1 MKAIGFSGGPDHI
14 AFPAVAPGL
23 SPLFFHDAAAALA
36 IDGEVLF
43 AVEQERLSRQKHTN
57 AFPMEALRAC
67 TAFGGLP
74 PGEIDAFAFF
84 FEEAYYDRS
93 LQADCRKLGLPA
105 PPPVRKLL
113 RDRLSATFEAEIPE
127 DRLFFVNHHKAHA
140 LSAFRASGLDHAL
153 VLVIDGNGEDVS
165 SSLFDARGDN
175 LRLLTNHGVAHSL
188 GHFFRLATKLGGFR
202 DFEEYKFMGLAP
214 YGDPAA
220 LQTGMMALFTPL
232 ADGGYE
238 LDMDGL
244 TALAARHGVGRTSA
258 GQPDRVTADFA
269 AAAQALLERA
279 VQHLLPPW
287 VGRTGASAL
296 CLAGG
301 VAQNCVLNAHLARSG
316 DFDTVFAYPAAYDA
330 GAAIGAALAVSPPP
344 RPAPRPTPRPAATAT
359 GAAYCTF
366 LGPELERDAE
376 IAAELERFGPLI
388 EARPIAAPDE
398 RAAECL
404 AAGEI
409 IGFAA
414 GRSEFGPRAL
424 GARSILADP
433 RPKENWRRINLA
445 IKQRESFRPFAPAA
459 LAEDAAA
466 LFDTPDAALNLG
478 HMTFVS
484 RVRPSHQA
492 ELGAVTHVDGS
503 ARLQTVAA
511 PSNPV
516 LHSLIS
522 AFKARTGC
530 PVLLNTSFNNNY
542 EPIVQS
548 ARDAL
553 RTFLT
558 TELDCLFVGGFEVR
572 KAGPPEG
579 HLAAL
584 RWRLDPWVEIATE
597 NAEQVT
603 LTRAG
608 RYRTTLPAPLF
619 AMLLEPEKS
628 DARGSLRSGQADPH
642 RLAEVVATLWRQ
654 RFIDV
659 HHAR

>member
-36 IDGEVLF
+36 IDGHVLF

-57 AFPMEALRAC
+57 AFPVEALRAC
-67 TAFGGLP
+67 TAFGGVP

-93 LQADCRKLGLPA
+93 LRDDCRKLGLPA
-105 PPPVRKLL
+105 PPPVRQLL
-113 RDRLSATFEAEIPE
+113 RERLSATFETEIAD

-140 LSAFRASGLDHAL
+140 LSAYRASGLDHAL

-165 SSLFDARGDN
+165 SSLFDARGGD
-175 LRLLTNHGVAHSL
+175 LRLLTNHGAAHSL
-188 GHFFRLATKLGGFR
+188 GHFFRLATKLAGFR

-214 YGDPAA
+214 YGDGAA
-220 LQTGMMALFTPL
+220 LETGMMALFNPL

-244 TALAARHGVGRTSA
+244 RALAARHGVGGKSV
-258 GQPDRVTADFA
+258 GMPDRVTTDFA

-279 VQHLLPPW
+279 VQHLLAPW
-287 VGRTGASAL
+287 VGRTGPRAL

-301 VAQNCVLNAHLARSG
+301 VAQNCVMNARLARSG

-344 RPAPRPTPRPAATAT
+344 RPALRPAATAT
-359 GAAYCTF
+359 GAAYSAF

-388 EARPIAAPDE
+388 ETRPIASPDE

-404 AAGEI
+404 AEGEI

-433 RPKENWRRINLA
+433 RPKANWQRINLA

-459 LAEDAAA
+459 LAEDAAV
-466 LFDTPDAALNLG
+466 LFDMPEAALNLD

-484 RVRPSHQA
+484 RVRPAHQTR
-492 ELGAVTHVDGS
+492 LGAVTHVDGS
-503 ARLQTVAA
+503 ARLQTVTAS
-511 PSNPV
+511 SNPV

-530 PVLLNTSFNNNY
+530 PVLLNTSFNNSH

-553 RTFLT
+553 RAFLT
-558 TELDCLFVGGFEVR
+558 TELDCLFVGGFEIR
-572 KAGPPEG
+572 KAGSLID

-584 RWRLDPWVEIATE
+584 RWRLDPWVEITRQEADE
-597 NAEQVT
+597 VT

-619 AMLLEPEKS
+619 AMLLELEENG
-628 DARGSLRSGQADPH
+628 ARGSQHTKRAGRDPH
-642 RLAEVVATLWRQ
+642 ALAEVVATLWRQ

-659 HHAR
+659 HHAC

>member
-1 MKAIGFSGGPDHI
+1 M
-14 AFPAVAPGL
+14 
-23 SPLFFHDAAAALA
+23 FFHDAAAALA

-57 AFPMEALRAC
+57 AFPVEALRAC
-67 TAFGGLP
+67 TTFGSLAP
-74 PGEIDAFAFF
+74 QEIDAFAFF

-93 LQADCRKLGLPA
+93 LQDDCRKLGLPA

-113 RDRLSATFEAEIPE
+113 RDRLSATFEAEIPD

-140 LSAFRASGLDHAL
+140 LSAYRASGLDHAL

-165 SSLFDARGDN
+165 SSLFDARGDA
-175 LRLLTNHGVAHSL
+175 LRLLTNHGVAYSL
-188 GHFFRLATKLGGFR
+188 GHFFRLATKLAGFR

-214 YGDPAA
+214 YGDAAA
-220 LQTGMMALFTPL
+220 LQTGMMGLFTPL

-244 TALAARHGVGRTSA
+244 TALAARHGVGGTSA

-279 VQHLLPPW
+279 VQHLLAPW
-287 VGRTGASAL
+287 VGRTDARAL

-301 VAQNCVLNAHLARSG
+301 VAQNCVMNARLARTG

-344 RPAPRPTPRPAATAT
+344 RPAPRPAATAT
-359 GAAYCTF
+359 GATYCAF
-366 LGPELERDAE
+366 LGPELERDAK

-388 EARPIAAPDE
+388 ETRPIAAPDE

-404 AAGEI
+404 AQGEI

-433 RPKENWRRINLA
+433 RPKENWQRINLA

-466 LFDTPDAALNLG
+466 LFEMPDAALNLG

-484 RVRPSHQA
+484 RVRPAHQA
-492 ELGAVTHVDGS
+492 RLGAVTHVDGS
-503 ARLQTVAA
+503 ARLQTVATS
-511 PSNPV
+511 SNPA
-516 LHSLIS
+516 LYSLIS

-530 PVLLNTSFNNNY
+530 PVLLNTSFNNSH

-572 KAGPPEG
+572 KAGAPED

-584 RWRLDPWVEIATE
+584 RWRLDPWVEIAKEDT
-597 NAEQVT
+597 EQVT
-603 LTRAG
+603 LIRAG

-619 AMLLEPEKS
+619 AMLLEPAENG
-628 DARGSLRSGQADPH
+628 ARGSQRSGQAHPH
-642 RLAEVVATLWRQ
+642 ALAEAVATLWRQ

-659 HHAR
+659 HHAC

>member
-57 AFPMEALRAC
+57 AFPVEALRAC
-67 TAFGGLP
+67 TAFGGLA

-93 LQADCRKLGLPA
+93 LQDDCRKLGLPA
-105 PPPVRKLL
+105 PPPVRQLL
-113 RDRLSATFEAEIPE
+113 RERLSATFETEIADE
-127 DRLFFVNHHKAHA
+127 KLFFINHHKAHA
-140 LSAFRASGLDHAL
+140 LSAYRASGLNHAL
-153 VLVIDGNGEDVS
+153 VLVVDGNGEDVS
-165 SSLFDARGDN
+165 SSLFDARGGD
-175 LRLLTNHGVAHSL
+175 LRLLTNHGAAHSL

-214 YGDPAA
+214 YGDAAA

-238 LDMDGL
+238 LDLDGL
-244 TALAARHGVGRTSA
+244 TALAARHRVGGKSA
-258 GQPDRVTADFA
+258 GMPDRVTADFA

-279 VQHLLPPW
+279 VQHLLAPW
-287 VGRTGASAL
+287 VGRTGARAL

-301 VAQNCVLNAHLARSG
+301 VAQNCVMNARLARTE

-344 RPAPRPTPRPAATAT
+344 RPAPCPTATAT
-359 GAAYCTF
+359 GAAYSAF

-376 IAAELERFGPLI
+376 IAAELERFGLLV
-388 EARPIAAPDE
+388 EARPIAAPEE

-404 AAGEI
+404 AEGEI

-433 RPKENWRRINLA
+433 RPKENWQRINLA

-459 LAEDAAA
+459 LAEEATA
-466 LFDTPDAALNLG
+466 LFDTPDAALNLD

-484 RVRPSHQA
+484 RVRPVHQA
-492 ELGAVTHVDGS
+492 QLGAVTHVDGS

-511 PSNPV
+511 SSNPA
-516 LHSLIS
+516 LYSLIS

-530 PVLLNTSFNNNY
+530 PVLLNTSFNNSH

-572 KAGPPEG
+572 KAGALID
-579 HLAAL
+579 HLPAL
-584 RWRLDPWVEIATE
+584 RWRLDPWVEITKE
-597 NAEQVT
+597 DAEQVT

-619 AMLLEPEKS
+619 AMLLEPEENG
-628 DARGSLRSGQADPH
+628 ARGSQSPRQADQDQH
-642 RLAEVVATLWRQ
+642 QIADAVATLWRQ

-659 HHAR
+659 HHAC